1 MRSTEM
7 KRERKKR
14 MLPLVLVLSVCLSR
28 SVFAQ
33 FTPYEIEKRNDWE
46 NYLKTARIID
56 RQQLSVQQ
64 GITRPW
70 VLTLQK
76 NGIVRK
82 AIWKPIEG
90 LHNGYCENWRWE
102 IAAYRLDKY
111 LGLNM
116 IPPTVE
122 RRFKEVRGSLQLW
135 IDSRMSLREK
145 NSKDYAVPQNDV
157 QSWNRMMSLQRAFDN
172 LIANEDRHQGNFLIT
187 GDWRIILIDHSRSF
201 RTSDQF
207 TENLIFTENMR
218 DGNLMMRQ
226 LPRTFIERIKT
237 LDFEAIKDVA
247 GSFLTDGEI
256 QAMLKRRDLM
266 LDEIDE
272 IIGEHGLEE
281 YFY

>member
-1 MRSTEM
+1 M

-14 MLPLVLVLSVCLSR
+14 MLALVLVLTVCLGG

-122 RRFKEVRGSLQLW
+122 RRFKEIRGSLQLW

-145 NSKDYAVPQNDV
+145 NSKDYDVPQNDV

-256 QAMLKRRDLM
+256 QAVLKRRDLM

-272 IIGEHGLEE
+272 IIGVYGLEE
-281 YFY
+281 YLY